1 MDVFPIVHQEKEKG
15 AGAVKHSGALEIAGS
30 VAKRLADKQAGQP
43 GWWQHIA
50 DLGTPIAE
58 ELDKDCVNMTWLW
71 RDPQGSQAHSAT
83 RRVYVDIN
91 GVTDHH
97 STSPACMQRVPGTDI
112 WHWSTTVEHDWRGS
126 YSLIPVS
133 DSHLPP
139 VFSADES
146 ERKRQQRAW
155 WISLFPLAIADPLN
169 RYPANFTRYSY
180 PHCIAQAP
188 AAPDQTAW
196 LAADSTFT
204 SQKLQHFIWESTQL
218 GNQRDIRLYASGE
231 ADNAAQRPLI
241 ILLDGKNWIDGYP
254 LLPVLESET
263 ASGTLPA
270 ACYLFIDVID
280 ASHREKELPCNAAF
294 WQALQ
299 SELLPLA
306 KARAAFSDAGARTI
320 VAGQSYGGLA
330 AMYAGLH
337 WPERFGRVLS
347 QSGSFWWPNLQLM
360 THFEQRHQ
368 LEPGWLTQQLLRGEI
383 PPASLNIFMEAG
395 NRESDIEF
403 VNQQLF
409 QALQAAGHRVSYRV
423 FSGGHDA
430 LCWRGGLLD
439 GLHRL
444 LADMDS

>member
-1 MDVFPIVHQEKEKG
+1 MDVFPGIHREQEKGTG
-15 AGAVKHSGALEIAGS
+15 AAKCQGTLEIAGS
-30 VAKRLADKQAGQP
+30 AAKRLSDDTAGEQE
-43 GWWQHIA
+43 WWQQIA
-50 DLGTPIAE
+50 ELGSPIAE
-58 ELDKDCVNMTWLW
+58 ALDKDRIKMTWFW
-71 RDPQGSQAHSAT
+71 RDPQGSEAHSAT

-97 STSPACMQRVPGTDI
+97 STSPASMQRLPDTDV

-126 YSLIPVS
+126 YSLIPIS

-139 VFSADES
+139 VFSTDDG

-169 RYPANFTRYSY
+169 LYPANFTRYSY
-180 PHCIAQAP
+180 PHCVAQAP
-188 AAPDQTAW
+188 SAPDQSVW
-196 LAADSTFT
+196 LAADKAFK
-204 SQKLQHFIWESTQL
+204 SQRCQHFVWESSQL
-218 GNQRDIRLYASGE
+218 GNRRDIWLYASGE
-231 ADNAAQRPLI
+231 AEDDARRPLV
-241 ILLDGKNWIDGYP
+241 ILLDGQNWIDGYP
-254 LLPVLESET
+254 LLPVLESAT
-263 ASGTLPA
+263 TNGTLPA

-280 ASHREKELPCNAAF
+280 SAHREKELPCNAEF
-294 WQALQ
+294 WQAIQ
-299 SELLPLA
+299 HELLPLA
-306 KARAAFSDAGARTI
+306 KQRMAFSDDGERTI

-360 THFEQRHQ
+360 THFEQRHR
-368 LEPGWLTQQLLRGEI
+368 LEAGWLTQQLQRSDVA
-383 PPASLNIFMEAG
+383 PASLSIFMEAG

-403 VNQQLF
+403 VNQQLY
-409 QALQAAGHRVSYRV
+409 QALKAAGHRVSYRV

-439 GLHRL
+439 GLHQL
-444 LADMDS
+444 LSDMDS